1 MKLLL
6 KNCDI
11 LATENGEFRWLKQ
24 AFLGVDGETI
34 DYIGTTRPAAPYDQ
48 EKDLSGRLLCP
59 GLINC
64 HGHSAMV
71 LLRGLGSDLPL
82 QEWLFDKMI
91 PVEDRMT
98 RQDLKAGMA
107 LAMLEMIAGG
117 TTSYSDMYM
126 EPQAEIE
133 LAAQSGLK
141 VNVCRVLQSFDE
153 QETYADCQRAK
164 ESIELFRDYHGAL
177 DDRVRVDFAIHA
189 EYTCHASLMEA
200 YSAACLS
207 LGGRMQLHL
216 SETFRE
222 HDACVAKYGKTP
234 ARLFYD
240 IGTFDSPTSAA
251 HCVCVTD
258 EDLELLREKGVS
270 VIHNPTSNM
279 KLGSGFAPIPKM
291 LDMGINVALGTDG
304 AASNNNLNMLEE
316 MHLAAVIHNG
326 YHRNPVIMKPEQ
338 ILKMATINGAK
349 LQGRPDT
356 GSLEV
361 GKKADL
367 MAIDLTKPHMFPFLE
382 PTAMLTY
389 AAQGSDVAMTMVN
402 GRILYENGEFL
413 SLDQEKVLYEAKQ
426 AVQRLYGC

>member
-1 MKLLL
+1 MKLLF
-6 KNCDI
+6 KHCDI
-11 LATENGEFRWLKQ
+11 LATENGVFRWLKNG
-24 AFLGVDGETI
+24 FLGIDGDTI
-34 DYIGTTRPAAPYDQ
+34 DYLGETRPAARYDA
-48 EKDLSGRLLCP
+48 EKGLSGRLLCP

-98 RQDLKAGMA
+98 REDLKAGMA
-107 LAMLEMIAGG
+107 LAMLEMIACG

-126 EPQAEIE
+126 EPRAEIE
-133 LAAQSGLK
+133 LATASGLK

-153 QETYADCQRAK
+153 SETYANCERAK
-164 ESIELFRDYHGAL
+164 DSIALFRDFHGAA

-189 EYTCHASLMEA
+189 EYTSHASLMEA
-200 YSAACLS
+200 YSADCLA

-216 SETFRE
+216 SETHKE

-258 EDLELLREKGVS
+258 EDLELLREKKVS

-316 MHLAAVIHNG
+316 MHLASIIHNG
-326 YHRNPVIMKPEQ
+326 YHRDPVIMKPEQ
-338 ILKMATINGAK
+338 ILRMATCNGAA
-349 LQGRPDT
+349 LQGRSDT

-361 GKKADL
+361 GKKADVI
-367 MAIDLTKPHMFPFLE
+367 AFDLTAPHMFPFLE

-389 AAQGSDVAMTMVN
+389 AAQGSDVVMTMVN

-413 SLDQEKVLYEAKQ
+413 TMDREKVLSDAKQ
-426 AVQRLYGC
+426 AIKRLYHL